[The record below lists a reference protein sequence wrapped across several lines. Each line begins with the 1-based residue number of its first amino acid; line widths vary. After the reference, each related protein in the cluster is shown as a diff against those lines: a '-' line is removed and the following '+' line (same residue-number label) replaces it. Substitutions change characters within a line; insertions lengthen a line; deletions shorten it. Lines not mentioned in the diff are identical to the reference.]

1 MDIVRDCVI
10 NTLINPHITTMRLR
24 AHMAYGGEQRLGRAG
39 LWCNKAGYTAAE
51 VACGWA
57 GAIFEVTRPCGQE
70 Q

>member
-10 NTLINPHITTMRLR
+10 NTLINPHEMINPTMRLR

-39 LWCNKAGYTAAE
+39 LWCNKAGYTVAE

-57 GAIFEVTRPCGQE
+57 EAIF
-70 Q
+70 